1 MCSYGELI
9 GAALE
14 RLVGHDLD
22 DEVEMAW
29 PKGSTWVLDVD
40 DGRLRQ
46 RHYLPPSAST
56 TLRPATTRANTSEQ
70 RKTAG
75 RRHSAPVPSWLAQLV
90 IPAVI
95 PSGPTAPNQTTLNGM
110 PTQPELPRPY
120 WTGLSGRLAV
130 IP

>member
-1 MCSYGELI
+1 LDPAVGEAVMCSHGELI

-22 DEVEMAW
+22 NEVEMAW

-56 TLRPATTRANTSEQ
+56 TLRPATTRANT
-70 RKTAG
+70 
-75 RRHSAPVPSWLAQLV
+75 
-90 IPAVI
+90 
-95 PSGPTAPNQTTLNGM
+95 
-110 PTQPELPRPY
+110 Y

-130 IP
+130 IS